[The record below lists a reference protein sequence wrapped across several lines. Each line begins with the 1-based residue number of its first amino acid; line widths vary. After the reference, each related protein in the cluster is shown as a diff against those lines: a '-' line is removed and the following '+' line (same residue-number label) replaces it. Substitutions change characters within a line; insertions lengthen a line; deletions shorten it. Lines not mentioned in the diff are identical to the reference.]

1 MDLNALELA
10 LAPFSSVRDVVDVLL
25 VAILLYYVL
34 MLIRGTRAVQVVFG
48 FLTLALIYY
57 AARWLE
63 LAALETT
70 FENFLILLPIAVLVL
85 FQHEIR
91 RALANFGRAPLWGW
105 GHRRELAKSLND
117 VAIAASTLS
126 ERRIGALIVFERQE
140 GLRNFVENGVQLDAL
155 ISLDLLIALF
165 LRASP
170 THDGAVV
177 IQADRIAAASCFLPL
192 SRNAELAKELG
203 TRHRAALG
211 ISEETD
217 AVALLVSEESGEISL
232 AIEGELHRGLDSSSL
247 LTLLYRYLISTEG
260 RQSAGLFG
268 FSAAGKMP

>member
-1 MDLNALELA
+1 MDLTDLQQA
-10 LAPFSSVRDVVDVLL
+10 LAPFASFRDLVDVLL
-25 VAILLYYVL
+25 VAVLLYYVL

-48 FLTLALIYY
+48 FLALALIYY
-57 AARWLE
+57 MARWLG

-70 FENFLILLPIAVLVL
+70 FENFLILLPVAILVL

-117 VAIAASTLS
+117 IAIAAATLS
-126 ERRIGALIVFERQE
+126 ERKIGALVVFERQE
-140 GLRNFVENGVQLDAL
+140 GLRNFIENGLQLDAS
-155 ISLDLLIALF
+155 ISLDLLVALF
-165 LRASP
+165 VRHSP
-170 THDGAVV
+170 THDGAVIV
-177 IQADRIAAASCFLPL
+177 QGDRLAAASCFLPL

-217 AVALLVSEESGEISL
+217 AVALVVSEESGEISL
-232 AIEGELHRGLDSSSL
+232 AIEGELHRRLESSSL
-247 LTLLYRYLISTEG
+247 LTLLYRYLISAEG
-260 RQSAGLFG
+260 RKRAGFLG
-268 FSAAGKMP
+268 LEARRL